1 MSGVSVRRCVVCV
14 VLAGAAFLAPPATRA
29 FEIPEAVVVLESLTA
44 ALPDQVA
51 ESAPPR
57 FVLME
62 DGTVFVGGTR
72 QILTTKLAGRDLKD
86 LDRRLA
92 DVRKL
97 PALAGTVTLGPGRG
111 RYRMLLRKGRPLL
124 MTIEGDPA
132 QAAPAVA
139 PLGALLYDL
148 LRFDHAGLREYQPTA
163 YAMSAREQRLPGG
176 CRPWPF
182 GEPVDA
188 AVFAPKPMAASR
200 IAGWPTGASPAAVC
214 VGDRAFS
221 VTFRPL
227 LPTEVLPGERP

>member
-1 MSGVSVRRCVVCV
+1 MTVIRPS
-14 VLAGAAFLAPPATRA
+14 VLALMPCAALLAAPAGA

-44 ALPDQVA
+44 ALPDQFA

-62 DGTVFVGGTR
+62 DGTVFVGGTSH
-72 QILTTKLAGRDLKD
+72 ILTTKLAGRELKD
-86 LDRRLA
+86 LDRRLS

-111 RYRMLLRKGRPLL
+111 RYRMLLRKGRPVL
-124 MTIEGDPA
+124 MAIEGDPE
-132 QAAPAVA
+132 QATPALVA
-139 PLGALLYDL
+139 LAALIHDL
-148 LRFDHAGLREYQPTA
+148 ARFDHPALREYDPTA
-163 YAMSAREQRLPGG
+163 YAMSAREQRLAGG

-182 GEPVDA
+182 REPVDA
-188 AVFAPKPMAASR
+188 AVFAPKPMSAAR
-200 IAGWPTGASPAAVC
+200 IAGWPTGATPASVC
-214 VGDRAFS
+214 VGDRAFA